1 MGKKQSVAI
10 IKILIGNLLMG
21 FAYAKWMKP
30 NEIINGGVTSV
41 AMILEKITGI
51 NILFLTNG
59 VTILLLLICLLFLG
73 KDNFIKSLLSSIF
86 YNLFFSLFYSLPF
99 TVQVNLPVDFLLA
112 SLFISIGYYCCLSSN
127 SSTVGMDVL
136 ALVLYKKNPKINI
149 AKTIRYI
156 NYIVL
161 GFGLLAYGPVS
172 VIVGLLFS
180 FVYSYLLNQL
190 MEANQKGILI

>member
-59 VTILLLLICLLFLG
+59 VTILSVSYTHLDVYKRQG
-73 KDNFIKSLLSSIF
+73 FIKI
-86 YNLFFSLFYSLPF
+86 
-99 TVQVNLPVDFLLA
+99 
-112 SLFISIGYYCCLSSN
+112 
-127 SSTVGMDVL
+127 
-136 ALVLYKKNPKINI
+136 KIRI
-149 AKTIRYI
+149 CRH
-156 NYIVL
+156 
-161 GFGLLAYGPVS
+161 
-172 VIVGLLFS
+172 
-180 FVYSYLLNQL
+180 
-190 MEANQKGILI
+190 